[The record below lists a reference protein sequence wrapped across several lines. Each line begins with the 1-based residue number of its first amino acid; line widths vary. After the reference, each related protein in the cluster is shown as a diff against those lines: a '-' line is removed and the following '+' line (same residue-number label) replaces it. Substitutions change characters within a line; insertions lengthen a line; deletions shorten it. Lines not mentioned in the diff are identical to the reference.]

1 MTRDT
6 GLLPCPFCGAEPPNL
21 HLSHITGR
29 IFCEGCGAEGP
40 WSPAFDGDWN
50 TRAHPVQ
57 EPPSPGVTAGA
68 TGGDAAERKRR
79 KNIVDHYA
87 QMMDAQAQCVPC
99 RLCGGKAVITDA
111 GPGFGYT
118 IECENAARFRKPTCL
133 QSGTRI
139 SGWAYN
145 VSDLWNRLNATPA
158 PVVPAEGL
166 ADYDAG
172 LLNDFG
178 GGNVEWWQDYL
189 RAEIGRA
196 NEHWRVQAQDLC
208 ERRAAMLGD
217 FAEWTAD
224 DITALRSAPPVGAR
238 VSIPSGL
245 IDALRSQRQIDADG
259 CEVAVSR
266 QACDEAAAIL
276 AALLPAG

>member
-6 GLLPCPFCGAEPPNL
+6 NLIRRSLVKHNRDLLLDQANKAMPDSGDEELDHGHRMYRAGVRDL
-21 HLSHITGR
+21 ARRLML
-29 IFCEGCGAEGP
+29 A
-40 WSPAFDGDWN
+40 PA
-50 TRAHPVQ
+50 AVQ

-68 TGGDAAERKRR
+68 TGGDAAERNRR

-158 PVVPAEGL
+158 PVVPAEGPISTLEMVYRNMPDIPELPEAYQPRNIARSL
-166 ADYDAG
+166 A
-172 LLNDFG
+172 
-178 GGNVEWWQDYL
+178 
-189 RAEIGRA
+189 
-196 NEHWRVQAQDLC
+196 
-208 ERRAAMLGD
+208 
-217 FAEWTAD
+217 
-224 DITALRSAPPVGAR
+224 ALRSAPPVGAR
-238 VSIPSGL
+238 VTGWQPIETAPKDGVTEVLMYDPVLGMAVWPSANSPWPNVTHWMPL
-245 IDALRSQRQIDADG
+245 P
-259 CEVAVSR
+259 EPP
-266 QACDEAAAIL
+266 
-276 AALLPAG
+276 AALLPAGEGG